1 MNLNTET
8 SRAERLYKIFIYLVL
23 GVLAI
28 LILIPGMILGLIAQ
42 SSVKRAYAKFSRV
55 ASRAGLT
62 AAQAAQRILAANGI
76 YDVRVISTPGQLTDH
91 YNPMDKTVN
100 LSDGVYNSRSVAAA
114 AVAAHECGH
123 AVQHAVAYGP
133 LKMRSSLVPVVSF
146 ASNWIPW
153 LLIGGMLLI
162 NVFPQLLF
170 LGIILFASTT
180 VFSFVTLP
188 VEVDASRRA
197 TAWLERAG
205 ITSPTDHRMATD
217 ALHAAAYTYVAA
229 ALGSLATL
237 FYYVLIFFRAT
248 SDE

>member
-1 MNLNTET
+1 MIWI
-8 SRAERLYKIFIYLVL
+8 IFIGIALISYLVQANL
-23 GVLAI
+23 KNKFEKYSKMPLMNGMTGRDVAI
-28 LILIPGMILGLIAQ
+28 KMLHD
-42 SSVKRAYAKFSRV
+42 
-55 ASRAGLT
+55 
-62 AAQAAQRILAANGI
+62 NGI
-76 YDVRVISTPGQLTDH
+76 YDVKVTSTSGMLTDH
-91 YNPMDKTVN
+91 YNPANKTVN
-100 LSDGVYNSRSVAAA
+100 LSEGVYGSNSVAAA

-123 AVQHAVAYGP
+123 AIQHAVAYGP

-162 NVFPQLLF
+162 NVFPQLML
-170 LGIILFASTT
+170 LGIVLFASTT
-180 VFSFVTLP
+180 LFSFVTLP

-229 ALGSLATL
+229 ALSSLATL
-237 FYYVLIFFRAT
+237 IYYAMIFLRAS